1 MPFIFGGAELINNDI
16 FKLPSDIHKADLIEY
31 YKDEYMYINC
41 IAFIKEVKKGVP
53 FGHSS
58 PYLNDIS
65 NAASW
70 NKVA

>member
-1 MPFIFGGAELINNDI
+1 
-16 FKLPSDIHKADLIEY
+16 
-31 YKDEYMYINC
+31 MYLNC
-41 IAFIKEVKKGVP
+41 IVFIKKVKSGVP

-70 NKVA
+70 SKVAEGLVKMYRVEVFSKFPVV